1 MVLSPRGRRVSTTAC
16 TTHELCAYSCPVPHS
31 PDGGKHD
38 CDVRAWISFDLR
50 VAMVSVARLV
60 GGSVSCDVREL
71 LCHLRPLLCR
81 PPEHDD
87 RVVLMGVARCLW
99 SLGHVCADTGVCC
112 WFFCCRYVNILAM
125 PALFTVAVLV
135 LPMPEGLKEVLRKGL
150 MKVLFHEIHVGIKM
164 SLFRFLFV
172 VSSVVLMC
180 KSHHSHT
187 CRHAHQAARAHGH
200 ARHRACR

>member
-1 MVLSPRGRRVSTTAC
+1 MAASMIAMYVCGQVATSVMQWC
-16 TTHELCAYSCPVPHS
+16 HE
-31 PDGGKHD
+31 
-38 CDVRAWISFDLR
+38 
-50 VAMVSVARLV
+50 ARLV

-71 LCHLRPLLCR
+71 PCHLLSLLCR
-81 PPEHDD
+81 PPEHD
-87 RVVLMGVARCLW
+87 RGVFMGATRCLW
-99 SLGHVCADTGVCC
+99 YLGHVCADTGVCC
-112 WFFCCRYVNILAM
+112 CRLCCRYVNILAM

-180 KSHHSHT
+180 KSHHPHT
-187 CRHAHQAARAHGH
+187 WRHAHQAARAHGVNH
-200 ARHRACR
+200 TWHCTCR